1 MKKLVLTILGI
12 IFTNALFAA
21 MPAVNAS
28 LKPNILMIYQ
38 FFINAL
44 FVFYFILTPKVVF
57 PEKERQFMI
66 DIKSVKKAIEENTH
80 KIIN

>member
-44 FVFYFILTPKVVF
+44 FVFYFILKPNVVF
-57 PEKERQFMI
+57 PEKERQFMT
-66 DIKSVKKAIEENTH
+66 DIKSGIKTLEE
-80 KIIN
+80 KISKL